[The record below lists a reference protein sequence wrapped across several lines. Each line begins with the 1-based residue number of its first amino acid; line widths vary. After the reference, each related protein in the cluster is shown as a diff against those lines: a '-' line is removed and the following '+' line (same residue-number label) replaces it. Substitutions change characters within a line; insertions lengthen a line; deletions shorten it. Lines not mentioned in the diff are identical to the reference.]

1 MGLSLGIV
9 LVALAGIVLLLA
21 LAGVL
26 YQKLGTAR
34 DLRRH
39 PPPGRLIEV
48 GSHRLHINCTGEGS
62 PTVVFDAGLP
72 ASCVSWQLVQPEIA
86 QLTRVVSYDR
96 AGLGW
101 SEPGPE
107 PRTSERIVE
116 ELHTLLE
123 RAGLEGP
130 YVLVG
135 HSFGSFNVRLFAHRY
150 PAEVVGLVL
159 VDPIHPREWLEMPP
173 EKKKGLMRAAQMCRH
188 ASRLARVGIARLIAW
203 LVSMRQHGMARW
215 TVMFAF
221 GGALRVGA
229 GERLV
234 GPARNLPP
242 ELGGLLRTFWTQPK
256 FFRTIASQLQ
266 SLPESAAQVAE
277 AGSLSDLP
285 LVVLSASNPSA
296 ERLADQEAAARL
308 SLSGKHLIASNS
320 GHWIQLDQPELVIHA
335 IRQAVEAA
343 RRQRAAQKV
352 H

>member
-1 MGLSLGIV
+1 MQVSFAIFLG
-9 LVALAGIVLLLA
+9 ALAGLLLLA

-26 YQKLGTAR
+26 YQKLGTAS

-48 GSHRLHINCTGEGS
+48 GSHRLHINETGNGS
-62 PTVVFDAGLP
+62 PTVVLDAGLP
-72 ASCVSWQLVQPEIA
+72 ASCVSWQLVQPVIA
-86 QLTRVVSYDR
+86 ELARVVSYDR

-101 SEPGPE
+101 SDPGPE
-107 PRTSERIVE
+107 PRTSARIVE

-135 HSFGSFNVRLFAHRY
+135 HSFGGFNVRLFAHRY

-173 EKKKGLMRAAQMCRH
+173 EKRKGLMRAAQMCRH

-203 LVSMRQHGMARW
+203 LVSLRQHGMARW

-256 FFRTIASQLQ
+256 FFRTVGSQLQ

-277 AGSLSDLP
+277 AGPLGDLP
-285 LVVLSASNPSA
+285 LVVLSASNPSP

-308 SLSGKHLIASNS
+308 SLSGKHLIASSS
-320 GHWIQLDQPELVIHA
+320 GHWIQLDQPELVVHA
-335 IRQAVEAA
+335 IRQVVEAA